1 MPRYVAG
8 IDPSLDGT
16 YIVVLDQSIS
26 VVDHGF
32 GGQVVHSG
40 YLLPQGLKGCA
51 RLAFLQDG
59 LVKALGPYLGDLLVV
74 LEGYAFGGKG
84 RQHGLAE
91 WGGILRLGLWSN
103 MVPTLVAPP
112 TTLKKFVSGKGNAP
126 KAIMLREVFEKW
138 QLRTDSD
145 DEADAYSCARL
156 GQYLTAEPRTKRAED
171 LLAACELLT

>member
-16 YIVVLDQSIS
+16 YIVVLDLQR
-26 VVDHGF
+26 DYGPT
-32 GGQVVHSG
+32 QVVHSG
-40 YLLPQGLKGCA
+40 YLDPKQLKGCA
-51 RLAFLQDG
+51 RLAFLQNA
-59 LVKALGPYLGDLLVV
+59 LVQALAPYLGDVLVV

-138 QLRTDSD
+138 QLRAETD

-156 GQYLTAEPRTKRAED
+156 GEYLSQDVRTKKAEE